1 MSQYLDISLIRSFVA
16 VAEQGSMTAAASRLH
31 LTQGAISQHI
41 RRLEEQFGASLFER
55 GPPLRLSQAGERLL
69 GRARHLLAVND
80 ELLRDMR
87 PLPSGGQLRL
97 GLPQDLVG
105 RVFMPILKAFAQAR
119 PDVEVL
125 MTCATS
131 PTLFDAFAAGTL
143 DLAVL
148 EEPQAQARGEMLRQE
163 EVVWIGAPGGGAHLK
178 RPLPLSM
185 VDRTCAFRP
194 MVMEALRGRGVEWRT
209 MYENGNFE
217 TNVATV
223 SADLAVSA
231 ALASLVPE
239 GLQALGDEAALP
251 PLPPFQIS
259 LCAPVQGASAAAGE
273 MARCIRAGF
282 AGAAAA
288 NQ

>member
-1 MSQYLDISLIRSFVA
+1 MSQNLDLSLIRSFVA
-16 VAEQGSMTAAASRLH
+16 VAEQGSMTAAAGRLH

-55 GPPLRLSQAGERLL
+55 GPPLRLSGVGERLL
-69 GRARHLLAVND
+69 GKARHLLSVND
-80 ELLRDMR
+80 ELLREMR
-87 PLPSGGQLRL
+87 PLSAGGQLRL

-131 PTLFDAFAAGTL
+131 PTLYESFAAGAL

-148 EEPQAQARGEMLRQE
+148 EEPRAQARGEMLRQE
-163 EVVWIGAPGGGAHLK
+163 EVVWIGAPGGAAHLK

-209 MYENGNFE
+209 MYENGSFE

-239 GLQALGDEAALP
+239 GLRALGDEAALP

-259 LCAPVQGASAAAGE
+259 LCTPAPGAGAALDE

-282 AGAAAA
+282 ARA
-288 NQ
+288 

>member
-1 MSQYLDISLIRSFVA
+1 MSQNLDLSLIRSFVA
-16 VAEQGSMTAAASRLH
+16 VAEHGSMTAAAGRLH

-55 GPPLRLSQAGERLL
+55 GPRLRLSQAGERLL
-69 GRARHLLAVND
+69 GKARHLLAVND
-80 ELLRDMR
+80 ELLHEMR
-87 PLPSGGQLRL
+87 PAPGGGQLRL

-105 RVFMPILKAFAQAR
+105 RVFMPILKAFAEAR

-131 PTLFDAFAAGTL
+131 PTLYDSFAAGKL

-148 EEPQAQARGEMLRQE
+148 EEPHAQARGEMLRKE
-163 EVVWIGAPGGGAHLK
+163 ELLWIGAPGGTAHLK

-194 MVMEALRGRGVEWRT
+194 MVIEALRVCGVEWRT

-231 ALASLVPE
+231 ALTSLVPE
-239 GLQALGDEAALP
+239 GLRVLDGEAALP

-259 LCAPVQGASAAAGE
+259 LYAPAQGASAAAGE

-282 AGAAAA
+282 AGAAA
-288 NQ
+288 

>member
-1 MSQYLDISLIRSFVA
+1 MSQNLDISVIRSFVA
-16 VAEQGSMTAAASRLH
+16 VAEHGSMTAAAGRLH

-41 RRLEEQFGASLFER
+41 RRLEEQCGASLFER
-55 GPPLRLSQAGERLL
+55 GPRLRLSEAGERLL
-69 GRARHLLAVND
+69 AKARHLLAVND
-80 ELLRDMR
+80 ELLREMR

-131 PTLFDAFAAGTL
+131 PTLSDAYAAGSL

-148 EEPQAQARGEMLRQE
+148 EEPQAQARGEMLRKE
-163 EVVWIGAPGGGAHLK
+163 EVVWIGAPGGAAHLK

-194 MVMEALRGRGVEWRT
+194 MVIEALRGRGMEWRT

-223 SADLAVSA
+223 RADLAVSA

-239 GLQALGDEAALP
+239 GLQALGREAALP
-251 PLPPFQIS
+251 PLLPFQIS
-259 LCAPVQGASAAAGE
+259 LCAPTRGASAALDE

-282 AGAAAA
+282 AVEAGG
-288 NQ
+288 